1 MKDQTQQLNQEA
13 RIGRILDVLACAS
26 ADIETDDGLG
36 IEVVAEDTM
45 GRLEAALAVF
55 LDELAETREENAR
68 AIADLQSSREDLEQ
82 KLITIERQQLAIKEL
97 STPVIDLWDGI
108 LTLPIVGGVDS
119 RRAADMTERLLQRI
133 VESESRCVIIDLT
146 GVEILDTKTADHL
159 VKMTQAVRLIGA
171 LPVITGIGPEIA
183 TTLVDLG
190 VDLIQLRTVRTL
202 KEGLKLCFRYLAAA
216 DAQNHGPGRAAAAPK
231 EK

>member
-1 MKDQTQQLNQEA
+1 MTSKLSLDPAQ
-13 RIGRILDVLACAS
+13 RIERILDVLACAS
-26 ADIETDDGLG
+26 AGIPSEDDRSL
-36 IEVVAEDTM
+36 EVVAEDDM
-45 GRLEAALAVF
+45 GRLESALAIF
-55 LDELAETREENAR
+55 LEELEQTREENTR
-68 AIADLQSSREDLEQ
+68 AVQTLEASREDLEQ
-82 KLITIERQQLAIKEL
+82 KIMTIERQQLAIKEL

-108 LTLPIVGGVDS
+108 LTLPIVGAVDS
-119 RRAADMTERLLQRI
+119 RRAADMTERLLHRI

-171 LPVITGIGPEIA
+171 LPVITGIGAEIA
-183 TTLVDLG
+183 RTLVDLG

-202 KEGLKLCFRYLAAA
+202 KEGLKLCFRYLATI
-216 DAQNHGPGRAAAAPK
+216 DGGHAPSTTAPTK